1 MYLLLD
7 FCNSSGVLRVFYI
20 LKIVLT
26 IILIVLP
33 LIVMIATAISMFK
46 VIIDGKSDTMKNTLL
61 VSFKRIIAAL
71 IVFLLPGIMEFV
83 FTSLVEMNVDF
94 ATCVTNANQDYIK
107 KREAEE
113 KTEREEN
120 LKNYKDQLNKDL
132 ADQAEKEKEEN
143 DKIGEMLD
151 KNKDKVDQ
159 NNSGGPND
167 GEILSSGTEGEYFA
181 PLQNSKGGSS
191 SSITGGCSNGSPV
204 YHDVYAAIG
213 TPVYAPYDG
222 TAKYIQSNCQGV
234 LYSFGNQVRVF
245 KDDGT
250 YIVYAHFSK
259 FPAGIDMPITK
270 DCPYKNSSDSQCG
283 SGHCSA
289 GMTSSKVAE
298 VQVKKGQLIGYTGTT
313 GNSLGPHLH
322 VEIHEKGS
330 SACVTDPWAAFG
342 MR

>member
-1 MYLLLD
+1 MNLLFDL
-7 FCNSSGVLRVFYI
+7 CTNSNVLTVFYI
-20 LKIVLT
+20 LKIVFNIVC
-26 IILIVLP
+26 IIIPILLMYRFFVP
-33 LIVMIATAISMFK
+33 MFK
-46 VIIDGKSDTMKNTLL
+46 TVINGKSFTEHLPGVFKSFIAGL
-61 VSFKRIIAAL
+61 VI
-71 IVFLLPGIMEFV
+71 FLLPGILSFV
-83 FTSLVEMNVDF
+83 FGDLLGEKIPLTSCF
-94 ATCVTNANQDYIK
+94 TNAEVDIIK
-107 KREAEE
+107 SYREKEE
-113 KTEREEN
+113 KERKEN
-120 LKNYKDQLNKDL
+120 LKNYKEQLNKDL

-151 KNKDKVDQ
+151 KNKDKLDQ

-181 PLQNSKGGSS
+181 PLQNSKGGSGA
-191 SSITGGCSNGSPV
+191 SITGGCSNGSPV

-222 TAKYIQSNCQGV
+222 IAKYIQSNCQGV
-234 LYSFGNQVRVF
+234 LYSFGNQVRVY